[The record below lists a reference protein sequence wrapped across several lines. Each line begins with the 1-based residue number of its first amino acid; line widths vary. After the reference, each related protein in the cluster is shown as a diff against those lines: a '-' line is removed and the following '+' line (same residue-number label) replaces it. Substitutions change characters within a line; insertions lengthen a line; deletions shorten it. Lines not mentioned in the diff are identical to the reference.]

1 MSTKTKANSK
11 PESKTKFVF
20 NACERELV
28 GMKSVVIKRRLV
40 QKVHL
45 KTSKTKV
52 TPFLNK
58 FLENYRSF
66 LKYQFVM
73 KSKASNKHSI
83 HL

>member
-28 GMKSVVIKRRLV
+28 GMKSVVIKRKLV

-52 TPFLNK
+52 T
-58 FLENYRSF
+58 SF
-66 LKYQFVM
+66 
-73 KSKASNKHSI
+73 
-83 HL
+83 